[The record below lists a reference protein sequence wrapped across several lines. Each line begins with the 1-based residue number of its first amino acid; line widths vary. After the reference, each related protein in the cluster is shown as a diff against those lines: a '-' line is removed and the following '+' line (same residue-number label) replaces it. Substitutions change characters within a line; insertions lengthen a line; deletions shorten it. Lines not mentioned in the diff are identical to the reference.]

1 MLTKIFYK
9 IDNFCKHFQKEFEKH
24 LLQDGSKILKSRM
37 AMSEIMTIVIYFH
50 HSGYRNFK
58 KYYLE
63 HICQYKTKA
72 FPNRLS
78 YNRFVELMQSVLIP
92 MIIYFQQCAKGK
104 VTGISFV
111 DSTSL
116 KVCDNRRINQH
127 KVFCGLARRGKT
139 SMGWFYGF
147 KLHLVVNDQGQIINF
162 KLTEGNTDD
171 RNSNVFSELKKGLF
185 GKLFADRGYIS
196 KKLTNSLIKDNIEL
210 ITKLKKNMKPR
221 VIPAFDKVLLR
232 KRAVIETI
240 NDELKNIMQIE
251 HSRHRSPHNFL
262 VNLVSGIIAYQFKT
276 KKPSIRMTKKDIE
289 KLSNLPMV
297 I

>member
-1 MLTKIFYK
+1 
-9 IDNFCKHFQKEFEKH
+9 
-24 LLQDGSKILKSRM
+24 
-37 AMSEIMTIVIYFH
+37 
-50 HSGYRNFK
+50 
-58 KYYLE
+58 
-63 HICQYKTKA
+63 
-72 FPNRLS
+72 
-78 YNRFVELMQSVLIP
+78 
-92 MIIYFQQCAKGK
+92 
-104 VTGISFV
+104 
-111 DSTSL
+111 
-116 KVCDNRRINQH
+116 
-127 KVFCGLARRGKT
+127 
-139 SMGWFYGF
+139 MGWFYGF

-289 KLSNLPMV
+289 KLSNLLMV